1 MTGRPTVFNFD
12 DLAERLVAHRLS
24 QPDLAILSAAPSQLI
39 DVFRR
44 CAGVFA
50 LGRAFES
57 RAPVGEMLATITQS
71 LVDALRAR
79 LCRLVLVDRA
89 RGDFIALRGDCS
101 IGDEPRLAAL
111 AGIAGKVLADGKGRI
126 AIGLEGCADL
136 DPASDLPAGEQARQ
150 LLCVALSRDGGKAT
164 GVLQLFDKCDGTFT
178 NGDRILAETAAP
190 YITELVLRGGLIGT
204 GSDDEPSPERI
215 IEPVG
220 AGEDVSGRELMLS
233 KILAVAIDMLDAD
246 RGSIFLYDPATDELC
261 ARHADGL
268 GGRELRIDPGLG
280 LVGAAYRSGEIVNI
294 ADAYQDPRFH
304 PTLDWRIGYRTRS
317 MLCAPIFGND
327 GQRVGVVQLLN
338 KRRGNFTAADERRV
352 KGLASQMG
360 VAADYS
366 QLFEEILSIKS
377 YNESMLSSLTNG
389 VVTVDLART
398 VTFINPAASRILRLD
413 GDSAIGR
420 RLADIFGGFNAWVG
434 EAVEE
439 TDSAAGEKLL
449 PNSEF
454 YIESEDEWVAV
465 NLAIVPLRDGRQ
477 APLGTMLVI
486 EDMQREKELRRTMSR
501 YMSNEVID
509 RLMVESGGGLEG
521 NAHEVTILFSDIRG
535 FTALAERLGAGETVS
550 MLNEYFS
557 FMEDVV
563 TNRSGIIDKYIG
575 DAIMALFGSPFP
587 SDHDAAN
594 AVQAATDM
602 FQVLQMLNTR
612 RAADGRAAIRIGVGI
627 GTGTVITGNIGSPK
641 RMDFTVIGDPVNL
654 ASRIETATKTYGAEI
669 LVCGTTWSR
678 LASPPRAR
686 RLDLVRLRGQSRPT
700 ELWEILDRRPDI
712 PDAAI
717 DTYRRAL
724 DAYIAGDWGRALR
737 QFEEALVLRADDKAA
752 LLMVGRCR
760 GFLASPP
767 EDWHGVIDLD

>member
-1 MTGRPTVFNFD
+1 MTPRPTVFNFE

-24 QPDLAILSAAPSQLI
+24 QRDLAVPPAAASELI
-39 DVFRR
+39 ALFRR
-44 CAGVFA
+44 GAAVLS
-50 LGRAFES
+50 LGRAFEN
-57 RAPVGEMLATITQS
+57 RVPVGEMLATLTDG
-71 LVDALRAR
+71 LVDAVRAR
-79 LCRLVLVDRA
+79 RCRLVLADRE
-89 RGDFIALRGDCS
+89 RGDFIALRGDGS

-111 AGIAGKVLADGKGRI
+111 AGIAGKVLADGESRI
-126 AIGLEGCADL
+126 VVGLEDCADL

-150 LLCVALSRDGGKAT
+150 LLYVALSRDGGETA
-164 GVLQLFDKCDGTFT
+164 GVLQLFDKRDGAFT
-178 NGDRILAETAAP
+178 DGDRRLVETAVP
-190 YITELVLRGGLIGT
+190 YIAELVLRAGLIGA
-204 GSDDEPSPERI
+204 GGDDAHSPERI
-215 IEPVG
+215 IESVG
-220 AGEDVSGRELMLS
+220 VAEDVSGRDLMLS
-233 KILAVAIDMLDAD
+233 KILAVALDVLDAD
-246 RGSIFLYDPATDELC
+246 RGSIFLHDPATDELC

-280 LVGAAYRSGEIVNI
+280 LVGAAFRTGEIVNV

-304 PTLDWRIGYRTRS
+304 PALDWRTGYRTRS
-317 MLCAPIFGND
+317 MLCAPIFGSD
-327 GQRVGVVQLLN
+327 GRRVGVVQLLN

-377 YNESMLSSLTNG
+377 HNESMLSSLTNG
-389 VVTVDLART
+389 VVTVDLARV
-398 VTFINPAASRILRLD
+398 VTFINPAASRILRLG

-420 RLADIFGGFNAWVG
+420 RLEDIFGGFNAWVG
-434 EAVEE
+434 DAVEE
-439 TDSAAGEKLL
+439 TDREAGEKLL

-454 YIESEDEWVAV
+454 YIETEDEWVAA

-521 NAHEVTILFSDIRG
+521 SAHEVTILFSDIRG

-594 AVQAATDM
+594 AVQVATDM

-612 RAADGRAAIRIGVGI
+612 RAADGKAAIRIGVGI

-717 DTYRRAL
+717 ETYGRAL

-737 QFEEALVLRADDKAA
+737 QFEEALVLRPEDKAA
-752 LLMVGRCR
+752 SLMAGRCR
-760 GFLASPP
+760 GFIATPP
-767 EDWHGVIDLD
+767 ENWQGVIDLD